1 MNFIESFIVKYK
13 LLCETNS
20 KLRTRSMAAAN
31 VRGPR
36 MCPKMRHVR
45 RILNRT
51 PAGIS
56 TARVAIRIVDYRS
69 GIAIHV
75 TRMIF
80 GRGLRNAQEIIH
92 GIFWFTVIKYSYGR
106 TVSDMF
112 RLLFNEIVAANE
124 QI

>member
-1 MNFIESFIVKYK
+1 MESFIKKYK
-13 LLCETNS
+13 PLCETNS
-20 KLRTRSMAAAN
+20 GLRTRSVAAAN
-31 VRGPR
+31 VGGPR
-36 MCPKMRHVR
+36 ICPKMRHVR
-45 RILNRT
+45 QILNRT

-56 TARVAIRIVDYRS
+56 TARVAVRIVDYRS

-75 TRMIF
+75 TKMIF
-80 GRGLRNAQEIIH
+80 GRGSRNAEEIIR

-112 RLLFNEIVAANE
+112 RRLFKEIVAANG